1 MTYVLDVYGAKS
13 LKSYNAIGCHILGF
27 LRQHVQHALSL
38 PRPLNLRVKK
48 ENLQMPAASMKK
60 LDLYLRKELA
70 LLMKAK
76 YNKRSRQFLS
86 KFFGKSFS
94 FWGNWQLL
102 FLFL

>member
-1 MTYVLDVYGAKS
+1 MKS
-13 LKSYNAIGCHILGF
+13 LKSYNRIGNCILGF
-27 LRQHVQHALSL
+27 LRQHVQYALQL
-38 PRPLNLRVKK
+38 PRPQNLRVKK

-60 LDLYLRKELA
+60 LDLFLRKELA
-70 LLMKAK
+70 LLLKAK

-94 FWGNWQLL
+94 FPSNCQLL

>member
-13 LKSYNAIGCHILGF
+13 LKSYNAIGNHILGF
-27 LRQHVQHALSL
+27 LRQHVQHALQL

-60 LDLYLRKELA
+60 LDLFLRKELA
-70 LLMKAK
+70 LLLKAK

-94 FWGNWQLL
+94 FSSNCQLL